1 MCMILFCLKNGNE
14 KTTSLSEP
22 YQKEGGFLLEQ
33 KIGGKRAK
41 AACRCRFSLS
51 PPPYKKP
58 KGISGEKSESS
69 TFLFWFRRRR
79 HPCFLFSLS
88 PFLRSFPLPSLPNR
102 SCQNQKTKKTH
113 HHHRFLHGAGGVS
126 VLQSPLI
133 GTPPLTPLRQN
144 WMVVLALGG
153 SDLEKNGEKRNS
165 VDSPAKTA
173 PTPVAV

>member
-1 MCMILFCLKNGNE
+1 MKKRRL
-14 KTTSLSEP
+14 SLSHI
-22 YQKEGGFLLEQ
+22 K
-33 KIGGKRAK
+33 KREAS
-41 AACRCRFSLS
+41 CWN
-51 PPPYKKP
+51 KK
-58 KGISGEKSESS
+58 SGEKGPKPLAAAASPSLLPHTRSRKGSVERIVKAAL
-69 TFLFWFRRRR
+69 FLFWFRRRR

-102 SCQNQKTKKTH
+102 TCQNQKNKKTH